1 MNKKRFVDE
10 YRLEITEDVTREYDL
25 EVNNGNLEF
34 VKGKEVEGR
43 LIKVYDVRVIK
54 RKDDEVSYVFRVTD
68 PDEILY
74 KIEQEFELNKELNDR
89 KEFVLINAIA
99 ERYIPDDFFEEDIII
114 TKKTYNKAKGYV
126 NNFEFCTSKVE
137 GVFADKKAI
146 IRIKEVSEKRLSDI
160 TIIEEDWL
168 MKEVFMEGLMKAGV
182 SAKEIRED
190 QEKVERMLKKI
201 EKHGK
206 IF

>member
-74 KIEQEFELNKELNDR
+74 EIEQEFELNKELNDR

>member
-74 KIEQEFELNKELNDR
+74 EIEQEFELNKELNAR

-99 ERYIPDDFFEEDIII
+99 ERYIPDDFFAEDIII
-114 TKKTYNKAKGYV
+114 TKKTYNKAKSYV
-126 NNFEFCTSKVE
+126 NNFEFCTGKVE

>member
-114 TKKTYNKAKGYV
+114 TKKTYNKAKVYV

-190 QEKVERMLKKI
+190 QEKVERMLKKN
-201 EKHGK
+201 
-206 IF
+206 